1 MPLPNLPWSTQYPGN
16 QDTGVNATDQM
27 PTLQNDSSPGAY
39 DGHRVLVDHVHAL
52 RNKLQATALK
62 VGDDVKIP
70 VGSLSEILDITS
82 GHAAQLRLGERASAP
97 THQANTGHV
106 YTREVGGVTE
116 AFYKDSNGNETQLTD
131 VGSIKTPL
139 IAQGDILTRTST
151 DLVRLGLGSNGQVL
165 TVNQAVPRGLEWA
178 AAGGTD
184 ADAIHK
190 SVRQEIQTITEKTG
204 TLDSD
209 DLLVL
214 EDSSIETIGFEWP
227 KRRAKLLNIRKNA
240 DAAYLQ
246 GEFLSGATPNP
257 NDTLVYSGG
266 NWQPQAGGSGTLDR
280 LLILADDTDFAEAGT
295 SYDTKKSFRIVHD
308 SAKSP
313 SAWRLI
319 FEIWIDG
326 GNGTTDY
333 AECLFEAGI
342 ESYDSVTLSSNNT
355 AEGDG
360 ITKADLTITGDEP
373 DDLLVNCNIRLR
385 VQPGS
390 TGTAHVKYTDC
401 YLIF

>member
-1 MPLPNLPWSTQYPGN
+1 
-16 QDTGVNATDQM
+16 M

-82 GHAAQLRLGERASAP
+82 GEAMQIRLAERTSAP
-97 THQANTGHV
+97 THVANRGFV
-106 YTREVGGVTE
+106 YTREVGGITE
-116 AFYKDSNGNETQLTD
+116 LFYKDSGGSEVQITD
-131 VGSIKTPL
+131 SGSPKTPL

-165 TVNQAVPRGLEWA
+165 TVDQTVPRGVKWA

-190 SVRQEIQTITEKTG
+190 SVREEILSITEKTG
-204 TLDSD
+204 DLDNN
-209 DLLVL
+209 DLLVM
-214 EDSSIETIGFEWP
+214 EDSSIEVIGSEWP
-227 KRRAKLLNIRKNA
+227 KRRVKLLNVRKNA
-240 DAAYLQ
+240 DATYLR
-246 GEFLSGATPNP
+246 GNFISAAAPNP
-257 NDTLVYSGG
+257 LDTLIWSGSQ
-266 NWQPQAGGSGTLDR
+266 WQPQAGGSGTLDR

-295 SYDTKKSFRIVHD
+295 SWDTKKSFRIVHD

-313 SAWRLI
+313 TAWRLI

-326 GNGTTDY
+326 GNGTTDF

-373 DDLLVNCNIRLR
+373 DDDLVNVNIRLR

-401 YLIF
+401 YLVY

>member
-106 YTREVGGVTE
+106 YTREVSGITE
-116 AFYKDSNGNETQLTD
+116 LFYKDSNGNEVQVTD
-131 VGSIKTPL
+131 AGSPKTPL

-165 TVNQAVPRGLEWA
+165 TVDQTVPRGVKWA

-190 SVRQEIQTITEKTG
+190 SVAAEISTITESTIPG
-204 TLDSD
+204 GNDV
-209 DLLVL
+209 LVL
-214 EDSSIETIGFEWP
+214 ESYGETGDYF
-227 KRRAKLLNIRKNA
+227 KRRVTVTNLRKDA
-240 DAAYLQ
+240 DAGFLQ
-246 GEFLSGATPNP
+246 SVLIDSTTPTL
-257 NDTLVYSGG
+257 NDTLVYDGFK
-266 NWQPQAGGSGTLDR
+266 WVPQAGGSGTLDR
-280 LLILADDTDFAEAGT
+280 LLVLSDDTDFAEAGT
-295 SYDTKKSFRIVHD
+295 SFVTKKSFRIVHD
-308 SAKSP
+308 SAKPP
-313 SAWRLI
+313 SAWRLL

-326 GNGTTDY
+326 GNGTTDF
-333 AECLFEAGI
+333 AECYFEAGI

-373 DDLLVNCNIRLR
+373 SDDFVNVNIRLR

>member
-52 RNKLQATALK
+52 RNKLQSTALK
-62 VGDDVKIP
+62 VGDNVKIP

-97 THQANTGHV
+97 THQANTGFV
-106 YTREVGGVTE
+106 YTREVSGVTE
-116 AFYKDSNGNETQLTD
+116 LFYKDSNGNEVQVTD
-131 VGSIKTPL
+131 SGAPKTPL
-139 IAQGDILTRTST
+139 LAQGDILTRTST

-165 TVNQAVPRGLEWA
+165 TVNQAVPRGIEWA

-190 SVRQEIQTITEKTG
+190 SVRQEIQTITEKVA
-204 TLDSD
+204 LDSND
-209 DLLVL
+209 VLVL
-214 EDSSIETIGFEWP
+214 EDSSIETFGFEWP
-227 KRRAKLLNIRKNA
+227 KRRAKVLNLRKNA
-240 DAAYLQ
+240 DASYLR
-246 GEFLSGATPNP
+246 GEYLAATTPNP
-257 NDTLVYSGG
+257 NDTLIYSGG
-266 NWQPQAGGSGTLDR
+266 QWQPQAGGSGTLDR

-295 SYDTKKSFRIVHD
+295 AWSTKKEFRVVHD

-313 SAWRLI
+313 TAWRLV

-326 GNGTTDY
+326 GNGTTDTV
-333 AECLFEAGI
+333 ECLFEAGI
-342 ESYDSVTLSSNNT
+342 ESYDQVTLTSHNT

-360 ITKADLTITGDEP
+360 VTKADLTITGDEP
-373 DDLLVNCNIRLR
+373 DDAFVNARIRLR
-385 VQPGS
+385 VQVGS

-401 YLIF
+401 YLIY